1 MIRTEVLEREPV
13 ALRGIAAR
21 WIALMLG
28 GAFLLG
34 VLLLLVQAALHKQL
48 NHDENMYVGS
58 GVLLREGQLPYRDYP
73 YFQMP
78 LLTLV
83 YAAALWSPGDM
94 LLGARLINTLCAF
107 GTCLVLFLGMW
118 FLADKLAAPVR
129 ALLGA
134 AGVALYVSNPQLAYA
149 SGLAWNHDLPILL
162 VAAGVVALALSFDSG
177 REVLLLFVS
186 GLLLGLAVSARLS
199 FVAVLPLMVLF
210 VLAVVPASS
219 RWAAGARV
227 RRCLVYSVGVLV
239 GLLPSLVFLVAD
251 PAGFWF
257 GNVEYHQ
264 LNEQFWL
271 QSGYERA
278 MTLGGKL
285 RYLTDVLFGEPFN
298 WLVVAGSI
306 AVLLLVW
313 RKGARSREVM
323 LIFLPALAALA
334 LMVGA
339 LIPSP
344 TWLQYF
350 YAPYALLA
358 FSFVFGVVYLVGDK
372 WGTVSR
378 AAPIALVTVMLIA
391 VNSVAQRYV
400 GLANTDENTPA
411 QVEHTA
417 EEIRGAVDKNGLV
430 ATLGP
435 IYALQ
440 AGLRIYPELETGP
453 FLPRVAPFLAEAGNP
468 PAMVSGNGIS
478 RMLEQRPPDAL
489 LTGLEGGLE
498 DPLVQF
504 AVDNGYGKSTLSN
517 GLTLWMKSGND
528 H

>member
-1 MIRTEVLEREPV
+1 MIRTEVLDRKPL
-13 ALRGIAAR
+13 ALRGVAAR
-21 WIALMLG
+21 WIALLLG

-34 VLLLLVQAALHKQL
+34 VLLLLVQVALHKQL

-107 GTCLVLFLGMW
+107 ATCLVLFLGVW
-118 FLADKLAAPVR
+118 FLADRHATPVR

-134 AGVALYVSNPQLAYA
+134 AGVALYVANPQLAYA

-162 VAAGVVALALSFDSG
+162 VVGGVVALAFSFDSG
-177 REVLLLFVS
+177 REVLLLFMG
-186 GLLLGLAVSARLS
+186 GLLMGLAVSARLS
-199 FVAVLPLMVLF
+199 FATVVPIIGLF

-219 RWAAGARV
+219 RWSAGARV

-239 GLLPSLVFLVAD
+239 GLLPSLVFMTAA

-271 QSGYERA
+271 QSGYTRA
-278 MTLGGKL
+278 MTLDGKW

-298 WLVVAGSI
+298 CMVVAGSI
-306 AVLLLVW
+306 AVLLFVW
-313 RKGARSREVM
+313 RKGAHGREAM
-323 LIFLPALAALA
+323 LVYLPALAAVA
-334 LMVGA
+334 LMAGA

-350 YAPYALLA
+350 YAPYALMT
-358 FSFVFGVVYLVGDK
+358 FSFVFGIAYLVGDK
-372 WGTVSR
+372 WGIVSR
-378 AAPIALVTVMLIA
+378 AAPIALVVVMLIA
-391 VNSVAQRYV
+391 ANSVAHRYAD
-400 GLANTDENTPA
+400 LANMDEMAPA
-411 QVEHTA
+411 QVERTA
-417 EEIRGAVDKNGLV
+417 EEIRGGVDKNGLV

-453 FLPRVAPFLAEAGNP
+453 FLPRVAPFLAEAGDP
-468 PAMVSGNGIS
+468 PAMVSENGIS
-478 RMLEQRPPDAL
+478 SMLEQRPPDAL

-504 AVDNGYGKSTLSN
+504 AVDNEYMKSTLSN
-517 GLTLWMKSGND
+517 GLTLWVKSSND